1 MANRRLTQRL
11 IDTLKPG
18 KFVFELRDTE
28 LRGFGVRILPS
39 GRKRYFVHAQN
50 NGQRVW
56 TTIGDAST
64 MPVSEAREIA
74 RSHLASLRK
83 GIPFRAAEDSAGTPF
98 EDVAEAVFRRY
109 ARDWKPGTLTVNR
122 RYLKN
127 QILPRFRGQPIG
139 SITSGD
145 VQQWFASLR
154 STPAAADRAAPVLSV
169 IMREAEFDGYRPEG
183 SNPCRN
189 IRRYRRRYRRRG
201 RQRFLSRDEIR
212 RLGMAL
218 KRHDGHV
225 LAAAVRLLLLTGC
238 RRNEIMT
245 LQWPDYRDGHLFLR
259 DGKTGPRTVWLS
271 SAARKVLEGLPR
283 TGAWVFPARTGSGP
297 EPGLNQFWQKL
308 REEAGLRDV
317 RLHDL
322 RHSYASV
329 ALQAGETV
337 LTIGRLLGHSQPE
350 TTLKYIHLADDSV
363 RAAVEAVAP
372 VLGGEG

>member
-1 MANRRLTQRL
+1 MANRRLTERL

-18 KFVFELRDTE
+18 KSVREIRDTE

-39 GRKRYFVHAQN
+39 GRRRFFVHAQN

-56 TTIGDAST
+56 MSIGDADT
-64 MPVSEAREIA
+64 MQLAEARASA
-74 RSHLASLRK
+74 RSHLAALRN
-83 GIPFRAAEDSAGTPF
+83 GGPTRSDEDLAETPF
-98 EDVAEAVFRRY
+98 EDVTEVVFRRC
-109 ARDWKPGTLTVNR
+109 ARNWKPGTLEVNR

-127 QILPRFRGQPIG
+127 QILPRFRGQSIG
-139 SITSGD
+139 AITSGD

-169 IMREAEFDGYRPEG
+169 IMREAEILGYRSEG

-189 IRRYRRRYRRRG
+189 IRRYRRRG
-201 RQRFLSRDEIR
+201 RERFLSREETR
-212 RLGMAL
+212 RLGAVL
-218 KRHDGHV
+218 ARHDGHL

-245 LQWPDYRDGHLFLR
+245 LQWADYRDGHLFLR
-259 DGKTGPRTVWLS
+259 DSKTGPRTVWLS
-271 SAARKVLEGLPR
+271 SAARAVLDGLPR
-283 TGAWVFPARTGSGP
+283 TSIWVFPGKSGNDP
-297 EPGLNQFWQKL
+297 EPGLDYFWRKL
-308 REEAGLRDV
+308 RDEAGLTDV

-322 RHSYASV
+322 RHSYASF

-337 LTIGRLLGHSQPE
+337 LTIGRLLGHSKPD

-363 RAAVEAVAP
+363 RAAVDAVAP